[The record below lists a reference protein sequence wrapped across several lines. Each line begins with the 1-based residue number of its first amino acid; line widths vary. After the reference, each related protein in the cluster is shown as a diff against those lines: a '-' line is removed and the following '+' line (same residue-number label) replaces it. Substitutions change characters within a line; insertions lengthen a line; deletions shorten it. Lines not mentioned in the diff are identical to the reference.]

1 MSAADARWIRRIRRL
16 STSIVPHLLAWFRND
31 FFASVNYVT
40 HLDQFFELFKI
51 RWAVHQG
58 NIGLKVLVPPQNYA
72 KAQDSGYL
80 RSRRRIE

>member
-1 MSAADARWIRRIRRL
+1 
-16 STSIVPHLLAWFRND
+16 LAWSLND

-58 NIGLKVLVPPQNYA
+58 NIGLKVLVRP
-72 KAQDSGYL
+72 
-80 RSRRRIE
+80 